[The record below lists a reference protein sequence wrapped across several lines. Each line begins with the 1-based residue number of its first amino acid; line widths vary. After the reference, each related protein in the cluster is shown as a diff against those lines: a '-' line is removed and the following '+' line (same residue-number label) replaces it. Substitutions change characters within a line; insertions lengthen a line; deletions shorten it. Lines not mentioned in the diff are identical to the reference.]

1 MNKKEISMNSRTL
14 EIDYTDWYDDVMRAE
29 ETIQCKD
36 DIFTMINNGKRT
48 SDIAK
53 SAIVSR
59 EVGLLETEDA
69 IKPNKML
76 LLSGA
81 MANVASIVKRSKYS
95 VVTENGKKYYV
106 PEYIGRSGRRDNKKQ
121 DDAYPDN
128 YQQSVSDEGLRLAER
143 YLTRVIPGH
152 IFNHLLIVHENGGDV
167 QKIAEILKDNIDMMI
182 DRLE

>member
-1 MNKKEISMNSRTL
+1 MNNKLL

-59 EVGLLETEDA
+59 EEDLLEAEDI

-81 MANVASIVKRSKYS
+81 MANIAGIVKRRKHDIKM
-95 VVTENGKKYYV
+95 ENGKTYYM
-106 PEYIGRSGRRDNKKQ
+106 PEYIGKSGRRDKGDKKENDS
-121 DDAYPDN
+121 DDYPDN

-143 YLTRVIPGH
+143 YLLKVIPGH
-152 IFNHLLIVHENGGDV
+152 IFNQLLIIRENGGDV
-167 QKIAEILKDNIDMMI
+167 QKIAEQLKDNIDLMI